1 MQRGGNKMAP
11 NERITLLFNQ
21 YADSLLRLCFLYL
34 KDRQLA
40 EDAVQETFMSAYKN
54 LGSFKSLS
62 SEKTWL
68 TRIAINVCKNL
79 MRSKSYHEPAIE
91 LSELI
96 PDKSN
101 EYGQR
106 EISITV
112 SGEIAKLPAKYREVI
127 LLFYY
132 SELKTSEIAKLLRIP
147 RTTVDYRLRQAKALL
162 KQTLKEEIFYE

>member
-11 NERITLLFNQ
+11 NETITRLFNQ

-34 KDRQLA
+34 KDRGLA
-40 EDAVQETFMSAYKN
+40 EDAVQETFMSAYKSLN
-54 LGSFKSLS
+54 SFKFLS

-68 TRIAINVCKNL
+68 TRIAINTCKNL
-79 MRSKSYHEPAIE
+79 MRSKSYREPVLE

-96 PDKSN
+96 PAAS
-101 EYGQR
+101 ESSQETR
-106 EISITV
+106 ITV
-112 SGEIAKLPAKYREVI
+112 SEEIAKLPAKYREVI

-132 SELKTSEIAKLLRIP
+132 SELKTSEIAKLLKIP

-162 KQTLKEEIFYE
+162 KKTLKECYFNE